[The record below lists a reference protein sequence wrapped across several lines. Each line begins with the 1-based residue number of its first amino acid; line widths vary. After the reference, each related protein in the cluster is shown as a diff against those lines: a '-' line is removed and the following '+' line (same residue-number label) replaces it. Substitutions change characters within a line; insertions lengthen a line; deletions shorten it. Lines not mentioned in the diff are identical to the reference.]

1 MLAVKAI
8 RFLLVILSF
17 GNAATKGLYDGRRTA
32 RVRRFPPDIGS
43 VTVRKLDMLN
53 AARTTKDLRVPAS
66 NRFEH
71 LKGSLKGFCSIRIN
85 DQWRIVFRWED
96 GNASGV
102 RVPDYH

>member
-8 RFLLVILSF
+8 RFFLVILSF
-17 GNAATKGLYDGRRTA
+17 GNAATKDLYDGRRTA

-53 AARTTKDLRVPAS
+53 AAKTTEDL
-66 NRFEH
+66 
-71 LKGSLKGFCSIRIN
+71 RIN

-102 RVPDYH
+102 RVTDYH